1 MVGVHANGVRLI
13 QVKRAKKDAYWQS
26 EFKRACEAM
35 REMDC
40 PPNVSC
46 EVWVWVDYTGF
57 VTMEVA

>member
-1 MVGVHANGVRLI
+1 MI